1 MNIGLIAHDSKK
13 MLLQD
18 FCIAYRGILDKHEI
32 YATGTTG
39 RMVEEATGLNVH
51 KFLAGH
57 IGGESQLGM
66 QIESNQIDMVIFM
79 RDPLT
84 KRKHEPDITNIFTLC
99 DVHNIPLATNVATAE
114 LLIKALE
121 RGDLDWREF
130 YK

>member
-13 MLLQD
+13 RLMQD
-18 FCIAYRGILDKHEI
+18 FCIAYRGILSNHEI

-57 IGGESQLGM
+57 TGGESQLCS
-66 QIESNQIDMVIFM
+66 QIDNNSIDMVIFL
-79 RDPLT
+79 RDPLSR
-84 KRKHEPDITNIFTLC
+84 RKHEPDINNIFSLC

-114 LLIKALE
+114 LLIKGLE
-121 RGDLDWREF
+121 RGELDWRD
-130 YK
+130 YCR